1 MMKNYFFAAL
11 LLCSS
16 ALSAMAQD
24 GKLNVLYVDGTKHE
38 VLLKNVAKLTVAGGD
53 VVLLG
58 GDGATVASHNIANIE
73 RIDLTPSTTGIA
85 TTKDNNAVKIVSNGY
100 TIAAEGLADGKYL
113 EVYTASGK
121 LISKAIVKG
130 GKAIVDVASVENGV
144 YVVKADGKSLKMVKK

>member
-1 MMKNYFFAAL
+1 MMKNYFIAAL

-38 VLLKNVAKLTVAGGD
+38 VLLKDVAKLTVSGGN
-53 VVLLG
+53 VSLLG
-58 GDGATVASHNIANIE
+58 GDGATVANHNIADIE
-73 RIDLTPSTTGIA
+73 RIDLTASTAGISTSKA
-85 TTKDNNAVKIVSNGY
+85 NKDIKLSANGY
-100 TIAAEGLADGKYL
+100 TITAEGLTDGKYL
-113 EVYTASGK
+113 EVYTAGGK

-130 GKAIVDVASVENGV
+130 GKAMVDVASVKNGV

>member
-1 MMKNYFFAAL
+1 MMKNYFIAAL

-16 ALSAMAQD
+16 AISAMAQD

-85 TTKDNNAVKIVSNGY
+85 ITKDNNAVKIVSNGY

-113 EVYTASGK
+113 ELYTTGGK
-121 LISKAIVKG
+121 LIDKKAAKG
-130 GKAIVDVASVENGV
+130 GKATISVENIENGV